1 MAIELTGPHNCAEC
15 GIKITDAMVLEGE
28 AGPVSLFVNDQLIPI
43 PGLAQCTNCAGEVMV
58 GERESN
64 VTPEKARAFLTEVFA
79 PKLAHNMTAL
89 YNRFQ
94 DVAAVVHAIDPDI
107 EMGMA
112 MIDLEAFG
120 ADQN

>member
-1 MAIELTGPHNCAEC
+1 MEIELTGPHNCAEC
-15 GIKITDAMVLEGE
+15 GTEITLAMVEEGE
-28 AGPVSLFVNDQLIPI
+28 AGPVFLSVNEQVTVI
-43 PGLAQCTNCAGEVMV
+43 PGLVQCTNCAGEVMV

-64 VTPEKARAFLTEVFA
+64 VTAEKAKAFLTEVFA
-79 PKLAHNMTAL
+79 PKLAENMTKI

-94 DVAAVVHAIDPDI
+94 DVTAVVHAIDPDI